1 MSIFSAAALLFLVL
15 DPLGNLPIFTCVLSS
30 VDHSRHRRII
40 LRELLF
46 ALVILVIFL
55 FLGRHILSLL
65 EVSQSSL
72 GIAGGII
79 LLMIAIKM
87 VFVGSDMIFENI
99 SDEGPFIV
107 PLAVPLIAGPSAMAM
122 VILLMARE
130 PSRWLE
136 WLIALFC
143 AWFGSGIILVLSDKL
158 SQLLSKRVFRAIER
172 LIGMILTA
180 VAIEMLVNGIRNS
193 FFN

>member
-1 MSIFSAAALLFLVL
+1 MSIFSAAVLLFLVL
-15 DPLGNLPIFTCVLSS
+15 DPLGNIPIFTSVLKS
-30 VDHSRHRRII
+30 VDPRQHRKII
-40 LRELLF
+40 IRELLL
-46 ALVILVIFL
+46 ALVILALFL
-55 FLGRHILSLL
+55 FFGRHILSLL

-72 GIAGGII
+72 GIAGGIV

-136 WLIALFC
+136 WLLALFF
-143 AWFGSGIILVLSDKL
+143 AWLASGVLLILSDKL
-158 SQLLSKRVFRAIER
+158 SQILSKRVLKAIER
-172 LIGMILTA
+172 LMGMILTA
-180 VAIEMLVNGIRNS
+180 VAVEMFVDGIRHS
-193 FFN
+193 VFN